1 MSFWEKLLN
10 AIGNT
15 AGNALSAV
23 VEAIRTVFEGDP
35 ETRRKVAFSVA
46 IIALSAKMAKA
57 DGIVSEKEVKPFAKS
72 SSFRRTRRRMSPGFT
87 ISRVRMSPATKLMP
101 NGSPRSALPVR
112 PIARCWKTCS
122 TGSSTSPRPTG

>member
-57 DGIVSEKEVKPFAKS
+57 DG
-72 SSFRRTRRRMSPGFT
+72 
-87 ISRVRMSPATKLMP
+87 
-101 NGSPRSALPVR
+101 
-112 PIARCWKTCS
+112 
-122 TGSSTSPRPTG
+122 